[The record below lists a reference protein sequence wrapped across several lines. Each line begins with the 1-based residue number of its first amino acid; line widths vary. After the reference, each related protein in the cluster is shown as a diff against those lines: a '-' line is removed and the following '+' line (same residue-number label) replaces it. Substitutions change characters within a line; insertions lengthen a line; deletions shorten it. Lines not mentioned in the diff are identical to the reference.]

1 MRRRLLLLPVRA
13 RQPPRPG
20 DLQGAGGDLPARLE
34 EEAAQEARQAGVVA
48 AQALQLHVR
57 LRRVGAPIPPS
68 GFRLR
73 VGDQRH
79 VA

>member
-1 MRRRLLLLPVRA
+1 MRCRVLLLPVRA

-20 DLQGAGGDLPARLE
+20 DLQGAGGDLPARPE
-34 EEAAQEARQAGVVA
+34 KEAAQEARQEGALA
-48 AQALQLHVR
+48 AQALQVHVR
-57 LRRVGAPIPPS
+57 LRRVGAPVPPS